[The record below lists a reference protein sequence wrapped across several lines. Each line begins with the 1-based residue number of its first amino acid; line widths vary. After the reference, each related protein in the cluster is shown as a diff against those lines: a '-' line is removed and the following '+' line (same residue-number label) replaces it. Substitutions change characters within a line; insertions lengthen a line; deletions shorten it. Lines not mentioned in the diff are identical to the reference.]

1 MKKTWYLITSKII
14 IFDLVLTF
22 RNTHNWLDAKSAERV
37 YESINKIMKIGG
49 ILGVVQHRADEDANF
64 NYKLGYVKESFF

>member
-1 MKKTWYLITSKII
+1 MKFEKNLVFDNFKNNY
-14 IFDLVLTF
+14 FDLVLTF

-49 ILGVVQHRADEDANF
+49 ILGVVSIVLMKMPILTIN
-64 NYKLGYVKESFF
+64 